1 MTAIERVEVQARRA
15 GFFWNVVA
23 VSSRALRS
31 VARDPETVV
40 PALVVPVFFFAV
52 NIGALQDLVEQGGIV
67 DFKAFQLPVALLFA
81 VTGISRAV
89 TLVLDIQSGY
99 FDRLAMTPVRRL
111 ALLLGLMVADVALV
125 IAMSIPVLIM
135 GFAVGVRFE
144 TGVPGVFAFVGIAAL
159 WSLVY
164 AGFPYAIA
172 LKTGNP
178 AAVNTSFIIFFPF
191 IFPDTD
197 LHPHRGHDRLDG
209 DHGDVQ
215 SRHLPARLAALH
227 RQRRLGDG
235 RDRQGP
241 HLRRR
246 GRSRQLYAGPP
257 GAAGARH
264 PPVGAIP
271 PAGVLVEAARHL
283 PVSVTWPLMSSA
295 ARAA

>member
-1 MTAIERVEVQARRA
+1 MTAIERLQVQARRG
-15 GFFWNVVA
+15 GFFRDVAA
-23 VSSRALRS
+23 VSKRALRS
-31 VARDPETVV
+31 VARDPEMVI
-40 PALVVPVFFFAV
+40 PALVIPVFFFVV
-52 NIGALQDLVEQGGIV
+52 NIGALQDIVEQNGIV

-125 IAMSIPVLIM
+125 IVMAIPVLIM

-144 TGVPGVFAFVGIAAL
+144 TGVLGVFAFVGIAAL

-191 IFPDTD
+191 VFLTPIFIPLEAMTGWMSTMATYNPVTY
-197 LHPHRGHDRLDG
+197 LLSSLRTIVSVGW
-209 DHGDVQ
+209 DVEEIVKGLI
-215 SRHLPARLAALH
+215 SIAGVGVVSLTLALLAL
-227 RQRRLGDG
+227 
-235 RDRQGP
+235 
-241 HLRRR
+241 R
-246 GRSRQLYAGPP
+246 GR
-257 GAAGARH
+257 
-264 PPVGAIP
+264 
-271 PAGVLVEAARHL
+271 
-283 PVSVTWPLMSSA
+283 VT
-295 ARAA
+295 RR

>member
-1 MTAIERVEVQARRA
+1 MTATVQAQVQARRG
-15 GFFWNVVA
+15 GFFRDVFA
-23 VSSRALRS
+23 VSRRAIRS
-31 VARDPETVV
+31 VARDPETVI
-40 PALVVPVFFFAV
+40 PALIVPVFFFTV
-52 NIGALQDLVEQGGIV
+52 NIGALQDVVEQGGIV

-125 IAMSIPVLIM
+125 IVMSIPVLIM

-144 TGVPGVFAFVGIAAL
+144 TGVPGVFAFVGIAAF

-191 IFPDTD
+191 VFLTPVFIPLEAMT
-197 LHPHRGHDRLDG
+197 GWM
-209 DHGDVQ
+209 
-215 SRHLPARLAALH
+215 ATLATYNPVTYLLGSLRSIVSVGWEMDEIAKGLISVAGVGVVSFTLAL
-227 RQRRLGDG
+227 LA
-235 RDRQGP
+235 
-241 HLRRR
+241 LR
-246 GRSRQLYAGPP
+246 GR
-257 GAAGARH
+257 
-264 PPVGAIP
+264 
-271 PAGVLVEAARHL
+271 
-283 PVSVTWPLMSSA
+283 VT
-295 ARAA
+295 RR

>member
-191 IFPDTD
+191 IFLTPIFIPIEAMTGWMATMATYNPVTYLLGSLRSIVSVGWEMDEIAKGLISVAGVGVVSFT
-197 LHPHRGHDRLDG
+197 
-209 DHGDVQ
+209 
-215 SRHLPARLAALH
+215 LALLAL
-227 RQRRLGDG
+227 
-235 RDRQGP
+235 
-241 HLRRR
+241 R
-246 GRSRQLYAGPP
+246 GR
-257 GAAGARH
+257 
-264 PPVGAIP
+264 
-271 PAGVLVEAARHL
+271 
-283 PVSVTWPLMSSA
+283 VT
-295 ARAA
+295 RR

>member
-1 MTAIERVEVQARRA
+1 MTASERLQVQARRG
-15 GFFWNVVA
+15 GFLRDALA
-23 VSSRALRS
+23 VSRRALRS
-31 VARDPETVV
+31 VARDPETVI

-52 NIGALQDLVEQGGIV
+52 NIGALQDIVEQDGIV

-125 IAMSIPVLIM
+125 IVMSIPVLIM

-144 TGVPGVFAFVGIAAL
+144 TGVLGVVAFVGIAAF

-191 IFPDTD
+191 VFLTPVFIPLEAMT
-197 LHPHRGHDRLDG
+197 GWM
-209 DHGDVQ
+209 
-215 SRHLPARLAALH
+215 ATLATYNPVTYLLGSLRSIVSVGWEMEEIAKGLISVAGVGVVSFTLAL
-227 RQRRLGDG
+227 LA
-235 RDRQGP
+235 
-241 HLRRR
+241 LR
-246 GRSRQLYAGPP
+246 GR
-257 GAAGARH
+257 
-264 PPVGAIP
+264 
-271 PAGVLVEAARHL
+271 
-283 PVSVTWPLMSSA
+283 VT
-295 ARAA
+295 RR